1 MKKIVL
7 ISCVSKKR
15 LVKSKARDL
24 YISPLFK
31 KNLQYALTLQPDQ
44 VYILSAKYGL
54 VSLEEEIE
62 PYDLT
67 LNTMT
72 AREIKE
78 WSDGVLSALRGKA
91 DLQEDHFIFL
101 AGAMYRKYL
110 VGQMTHVEVPFE
122 GLTIGRQLQRLTE
135 LGNSAHDR

>member
-15 LVKSKARDL
+15 RVKSKARDL

-31 KNLQYALTLQPDQ
+31 KNLQYALKLHPDRIF
-44 VYILSAKYGL
+44 ILSAKYGL
-54 VSLEEEIE
+54 VSLEEEID

-72 AREIKE
+72 AKEIKE
-78 WSDGVLSALRGKA
+78 WSDGVLSTLASHA
-91 DLQEDHFIFL
+91 DLQEDQFIFL
-101 AGAMYRKYL
+101 AGAKYRKYL
-110 VGQMTHVEVPFE
+110 VGHITHVEVPFE